1 MRELSLHI
9 LDLAQ
14 NSIEAGA
21 RSLVIEVNESENGF
35 FVFRIS
41 DDGRGMSQ
49 EMVHTIRDPFVT
61 TRTTR
66 KVGMGIPFMDMVT
79 KQCGGHLRIESCKG
93 EGTVVEA
100 TFAEDNIDRPPLGD
114 IASSIKVLLVGTPY
128 LELRFIYK
136 IGASGFELDTKE
148 IRAILGEDADFTRP
162 EVYTWIEDYLKQEIL
177 RLRSEQEG

>member
-21 RSLVIEVNESENGF
+21 HNVIIEINENENGF

-41 DDGRGMSQ
+41 DDGHGMSE
-49 EMVHTIRDPFVT
+49 EMVQKIRDPFVT

-79 KQCGGHLRIESCKG
+79 KQCGGHLLIQSRKG
-93 EGTVVEA
+93 KGTVVEA
-100 TFAEDNIDRPPLGD
+100 AFAKDNIDRPP
-114 IASSIKVLLVGTPY
+114 LVGTPY
-128 LELRFIYK
+128 LELKFIYK
-136 IGASGFELDTKE
+136 IGTSGFDIDTRV
-148 IRAILGEDADFTRP
+148 IRSLLGDEADFTRP
-162 EVYTWIEDYLKQEIL
+162 EVYTWFEEYLKQEISQL
-177 RLRSEQEG
+177 RCEQEV

>member
-21 RSLVIEVNESENGF
+21 RNVIIEINENENSF

-41 DDGRGMSQ
+41 DDGHGMSE
-49 EMVHTIRDPFVT
+49 EMLQKIRDPFVT

-79 KQCGGHLRIESCKG
+79 KQCGGHLRIQSRKG

-100 TFAEDNIDRPPLGD
+100 AFAKDNIDRPPLGD
-114 IASSIKVLLVGTPY
+114 IVSSIKVLLVGTPE
-128 LELRFIYK
+128 LELQFIYK
-136 IGASGFELDTKE
+136 IGAAGFEVDTKT
-148 IRAILGEDADFTRP
+148 IRSFLGDEADFTRP
-162 EVYTWIEDYLKQEIL
+162 EVYTWLEEYLKQEIS
-177 RLRSEQEG
+177 RLRCEQEV